1 MDKIKSMM
9 ELTRADDRGGEVVTS
24 IEYQKGMPSTLV
36 LRQNLY
42 GNKSEINL
50 VGKEISIF
58 VQAMREFKYI
68 VEIWEG
74 KDDDDD

>member
-1 MDKIKSMM
+1 MDKLKTCV
-9 ELTRADDRGGEVVTS
+9 ELTRADDRGGEVITS

-58 VQAMREFKYI
+58 VQAMREFKYL

-74 KDDDDD
+74 KDDDD